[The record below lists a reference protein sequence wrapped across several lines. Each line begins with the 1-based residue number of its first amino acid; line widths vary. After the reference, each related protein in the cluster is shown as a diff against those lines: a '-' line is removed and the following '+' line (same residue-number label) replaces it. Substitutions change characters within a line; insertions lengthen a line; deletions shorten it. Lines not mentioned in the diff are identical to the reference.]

1 MPAPYRNVEKCKEYI
16 HCMSNFFLSD
26 EHKNEAMQQQRE
38 IIIDTL
44 FNVNESCR
52 MSNGRAL

>member
-38 IIIDTL
+38 LNHYRHT
-44 FNVNESCR
+44 VQR
-52 MSNGRAL
+52 K